1 LLPHKEEFDH
11 EKHLSRLNKFN
22 FTGLKEKQLKLKKA
36 CQTKSLHT
44 KHRPNEF
51 QNQGRD
57 FPSPTGTPCANKS
70 HQQMLKNFINKN
82 IPRRAKKKASSKHPF
97 CSLAERLLSA
107 LSLDASGR
115 FKCAISFV
123 NIRQAAADQN
133 TRRRVIRK
141 KRPRK
146 ACARLL
152 NKSLSLALSLVR
164 AARFAFLC
172 GPASRLFC
180 SASQRRIAAAYRNP
194 LSVCASAES
203 KSSPFKAIFYSVCV
217 CWNKAK
223 QKLHQNPLPWVM

>member
-1 LLPHKEEFDH
+1 MREEIFH
-11 EKHLSRLNKFN
+11 RPQVHRVPTKVTNRWCKISLIKTSPG
-22 FTGLKEKQLKLKKA
+22 GLKKE
-36 CQTKSLHT
+36 
-44 KHRPNEF
+44 
-51 QNQGRD
+51 
-57 FPSPTGTPCANKS
+57 
-70 HQQMLKNFINKN
+70 
-82 IPRRAKKKASSKHPF
+82 ASSKHPF

-123 NIRQAAADQN
+123 NIRRAAADQN

-203 KSSPFKAIFYSVCV
+203 KSSPFKAIFYSVC
-217 CWNKAK
+217 WNKAK